1 MLLASLAAWIIFNV
15 PIGFIH
21 PPATSCLVYNQ
32 SGFFIQT
39 PAALKQSNRAKR
51 SNLMDDVADVD
62 FLHAPFNTPNLF
74 NGAHDDSTWA
84 QPKAL
89 TFSGGLIFQIL

>member
-39 PAALKQSNRAKR
+39 PKALKLGNRGKR
-51 SNLMDDVADVD
+51 SSGGGSFMDDVGDVD
-62 FLHAPFNTPNLF
+62 FMQAPFNTPNLF
-74 NGAHDDSTWA
+74 NGGGDDDHWKNPAT
-84 QPKAL
+84 L
-89 TFSGGLIFQIL
+89 TFTGEGI